1 MRKKAKLPP
10 AEAGGSFAVK
20 VRTDKLEFG
29 KQKAPLLKGAVSLK
43 ADWRIHP
50 AQDESESHHRLRA
63 VPLPLTREAK
73 TVGGGDLDAPQ
84 TNAALTAVNVGAT
97 LAVARVSLIISDL
110 FRGELLISPR
120 RSGKICAR

>member
-73 TVGGGDLDAPQ
+73 TGGTRGGRSRAPPLRFLTKQ
-84 TNAALTAVNVGAT
+84 EGRFGVEPRGTKKAAGVKPAAL
-97 LAVARVSLIISDL
+97 
-110 FRGELLISPR
+110 
-120 RSGKICAR
+120 